1 MADKK
6 RNTQRKHIRS
16 EGAYS
21 LDEIRSLTM
30 DDGTRVIT
38 SADGDIKRP
47 VCAGIDVHKEILM
60 AAVCKTDPKTLNAV
74 FYVRQFKSTNSDIR
88 TMGAWF
94 QSHGVQ
100 DVCMESTGKYWI
112 PVFNILEQCGQRPV
126 LTHPKYVK
134 QAKGQKTDFRD
145 AVHIASMFRMDL
157 VVASF
162 IPPADIRDLREL
174 CRYRL
179 KLTYMRTSEKNRFQ
193 NSMTVSK
200 VRLDC
205 VFSDPFGKSASSIM
219 EYLIMTEPEDVS
231 DKQILSM
238 VDRRVKASGEDILDS
253 IHGYEF
259 IGIQRDKLKVIN
271 LHLGQI
277 NECIRLIDE
286 KLDYFRQKYSRIIR
300 HLATMLMVNKE
311 AE

>member
-1 MADKK
+1 
-6 RNTQRKHIRS
+6 
-16 EGAYS
+16 
-21 LDEIRSLTM
+21 M

-60 AAVCKTDPKTLNAV
+60 TAVCKTDSKTLNAV

-100 DVCMESTGKYWI
+100 DVCMESTGKCWI
-112 PVFNILEQCGQRPV
+112 PVFNILEQCGLRPV

-134 QAKGQKTDFRD
+134 QAKGQKIDFWD

-162 IPPADIRDLREL
+162 IPPADIRDLRVL

-179 KLTYMRTSEKNRFQ
+179 KLTYMHTS
-193 NSMTVSK
+193 V
-200 VRLDC
+200 
-205 VFSDPFGKSASSIM
+205 
-219 EYLIMTEPEDVS
+219 
-231 DKQILSM
+231 
-238 VDRRVKASGEDILDS
+238 
-253 IHGYEF
+253 
-259 IGIQRDKLKVIN
+259 
-271 LHLGQI
+271 
-277 NECIRLIDE
+277 
-286 KLDYFRQKYSRIIR
+286 
-300 HLATMLMVNKE
+300 
-311 AE
+311 